1 MKHWTII
8 LFLIVPLFGVFADDL
23 DELDALLDK
32 EEMASMS
39 TIEEA
44 TGEKSDIDE
53 FKLYR
58 KNQGV
63 QFNFKGVKKNLIEWD
78 RLKPDSW
85 LSLDH
90 WKKSRVRKDQE
101 PEWKLNLTE
110 RNLKERVGRF
120 LECVGDCRIYRGE
133 GFSTSQYNSSVRELD
148 EIITLPDSYA
158 WIAMVDGTL
167 VRVSPNTSLSFKEI
181 NIGSKENFV
190 HLRINSGNILVLN
203 RETFKYKEK
212 NLRETDKLFL
222 PLSFNEANPE
232 ESKITLDESDLSNFI
247 ADDTKVLK
255 HYKDLNQKIT
265 SNNEFIKKKPTYTF
279 VVMPNGT
286 VYGKNLQ
293 AEFVVLLGGK
303 SYVKRRSYLEQKFVL
318 NDDSVESP
326 VDFFYRGFENKEKF
340 TLEPSVWYQVDAK
353 GRNITPHEDPL
364 KFQIGE
370 YLTSSIPSILLAR
383 ELLLEKFGE
392 FLFLEN
398 PSRKD
403 LAEKSGYRLWGQI
416 DEPGDDL
423 NLRLKFLFE
432 YTRRI
437 ETTNLV
443 VAQQFRRKASDRG
456 ELTKSM
462 VYDQSFYRKALE
474 DYIVS
479 RGSDIIVD
487 TDREVLNS
495 TRKPFWKII
504 NGKK

>member
-1 MKHWTII
+1 MKQWTLI
-8 LFLIVPLFGVFADDL
+8 LFLIAPLLGAFANDL

-32 EEMASMS
+32 EEMASMA
-39 TIEEA
+39 TIKEA
-44 TGEKSDIDE
+44 TNDKTDIDE

-58 KNQGV
+58 KNQGI

-78 RLKPDSW
+78 RLKPDTW

-110 RNLKERVGRF
+110 RNLKELVGRF
-120 LECVGDCRIYRGE
+120 LECIGDCRIYRGE
-133 GFSTSQYNSSVRELD
+133 GFSTSQYNSAVRELD
-148 EIITLPDSYA
+148 EIITLPNSYA
-158 WIAMVDGTL
+158 WIAMMDGTL
-167 VRVSPNTSLSFKEI
+167 VRISPNTSLSFKEI
-181 NIGSKENFV
+181 NIGSSENFI

-203 RETFKYKEK
+203 RESFLYKER

-222 PLSFNEANPE
+222 PLSFNEANHE
-232 ESKITLDESDLSNFI
+232 ELTITLDESDLSNFI
-247 ADDTKVLK
+247 EEDTKVLE
-255 HYKDLNQKIT
+255 HYKKLNKKIL
-265 SNNEFIKKKPTYTF
+265 SNNEFVKDKPTYTF

-293 AEFVVLLGGK
+293 AEFVVLLGGE
-303 SYVKRRSYLEQKFVL
+303 SFVKRRTYVEQKFVL
-318 NDDSVESP
+318 NDEASESP
-326 VDFFYRGFENKEKF
+326 VDFFYRGFENKDKF
-340 TLEPSVWYQVDAK
+340 TLEPGVWYQVAAK
-353 GRNITPHEDPL
+353 GREITPHENPL

-383 ELLLEKFGE
+383 ELLLEKFSE
-392 FLFLEN
+392 FLFSKN

-403 LAEKSGYRLWGQI
+403 LAEKSGYRLWGKI
-416 DEPGDDL
+416 EEPGDDL

-443 VAQQFRRKASDRG
+443 VAQQFRRKASQRG
-456 ELTKSM
+456 ELTTSM

-479 RGSDIIVD
+479 RDSDIIVD